1 MKIKRKYI
9 KNPLFQVA
17 LVLLLTSCGGGGGG
31 SAPIRDNNM
40 RPIIVPERKP
50 DVEIK
55 PEINPVVNPEVNPD
69 KDTNKVNGIVFGK
82 GLPSNLTYSKPQI
95 KVEAHEGKGLV
106 VGILDSDFVKY
117 QDRIGKK
124 YGDKGVEIDFLP
136 KGNDHHTYNGEGVLD
151 TLLQGVTPKVVAS
164 SLSENDNGNNIIR
177 YNLEDYKKI
186 LKKMKEN
193 DGDGPKKLKVFNQ
206 SWGSNLDYIQERNF
220 FGNKDRLT
228 GKVKLNEEQRNTI
241 YRAFSSV
248 KTGDVNREIIPSGKE
263 AIDFYEEAIKNEN
276 ALFVWANGNYDG
288 GGHTITNGQL
298 QSAAPLLRSSLERG
312 WISVVG
318 VDGKNNNKDYDAHL
332 AYAGA
337 VKDWAI
343 SAPGESTL
351 NYENN
356 SHIGS
361 SFAAP
366 RVTNA
371 ALQVASKFD
380 WMTNNDVRLTLFT
393 TTNKVGV
400 GDGETEE
407 NRYIDFEPT
416 GSHGWGVLNL
426 SRALKGPGA
435 FIGSILKADY
445 KNKDSKDYN
454 LYFNANIPEGKTS
467 YFENNIF
474 GNAGLKKKG
483 EGTLVLTGE
492 NTFSGKSKIEDGK
505 LEIYKKHRS
514 GIDIEKN
521 GTLVLHNNASVG
533 FEDLDSFS
541 IVTNSGT
548 LNVVGKEAYIENYKN
563 DKGKIHLKENSHL
576 NIKKAD
582 VENLHVSVYSD
593 NYVSPK
599 EKKVELIK
607 ADELVGN
614 IKDVEINGMR
624 KISLDRENNN
634 LVASIS
640 RENAVDYLGDA
651 PINSKDTARKIE
663 ITLKELDEK
672 YNSGNISEEEK
683 ELGNGIISMSVNKFK
698 NATEIVSGEI
708 YASAQA
714 LSFVQAQNINKSL
727 SNHLGSLKDF
737 YNSDYEWQ
745 GWSTFQSSSGK
756 LKEDGYISADTK
768 INGGHFGIDKR
779 VGNSQVGV
787 ALSYGKGYGDF
798 ENYGGKYRSNSI
810 GISLYEKEYFAD
822 NFYTLGRIGITHFD
836 TTVDR
841 ALLTR
846 NGDVEFGRIK
856 HGDNMVSAYLEVG
869 KHFEYITPYIG
880 YSMDYLRRG
889 DFNESSADWGIV
901 ANDKDYFKQNLI
913 FGLQGEQ
920 KVSDVTFNYHL
931 SQLVNIGDRDL
942 SFKGHF
948 TDSTT
953 VHTFK
958 GINQVKNTSWIGAGV
973 TKEFTENFGVSVNL
987 DIRLEEFKSAD
998 TVYST
1003 KMYFRF

>member
-31 SAPIRDNNM
+31 GSAAPVRDNNM
-40 RPIIVPERKP
+40 RPVILPERKP
-50 DVEIK
+50 
-55 PEINPVVNPEVNPD
+55 NLGANPEVNPD
-69 KDTNKVNGIVFGK
+69 KDIHEVNGIIFGK
-82 GLPSNLTYSKPQI
+82 SLPSNLTYSNPDIKP
-95 KVEAHEGKGLV
+95 VAHDGKGLM

-117 QDRIGKK
+117 KDRIAKT

-136 KGNDHHTYNGEGVLD
+136 KGNDHHTYHGEGVLD
-151 TLLQGVTPKVVAS
+151 TLLQGITPKVVAS
-164 SLSENDNGNNIIR
+164 SLSENDNGNNVIR
-177 YNLEDYKKI
+177 YSLEDYKKI
-186 LKKMKEN
+186 LEKMKEN

-206 SWGSNLDYIQERNF
+206 SWGSSLSYRDEINF
-220 FGNKDRLT
+220 FGDKDRLT
-228 GKVKLNEEQRNTI
+228 GKVKLNEEKRNTI

-263 AIDFYEEAIKNEN
+263 ALNFYEEAIRNEN
-276 ALFVWANGNYDG
+276 ALFVWANGNYDSNG
-288 GGHTITNGQL
+288 NVIYNGQL
-298 QSAAPLLRSSLERG
+298 QSAAPLVKSSLEKG

-337 VKDWAI
+337 VKNWAI
-343 SAPGESTL
+343 AAPGESTL
-351 NYENN
+351 NYEGK

-366 RVTNA
+366 RVSNA
-371 ALQVASKFD
+371 AVQVASKFD

-400 GDGETEE
+400 GDKETEE
-407 NRYIDFEPT
+407 NRYKDYEPT
-416 GSHGWGVLNL
+416 ESHGWGVLNL
-426 SRALKGPGA
+426 QRALKGPGA
-435 FIGSILKADY
+435 FLEKILKTD
-445 KNKDSKDYN
+445 N
-454 LYFNANIPEGKTS
+454 FTANIPEGKTS

-474 GNAGLKKKG
+474 GNAGLKKLG
-483 EGTLVLTGE
+483 QGTLVLTGE
-492 NTFSGKSKIEDGK
+492 NTFSGKSKIESGS
-505 LEIYKKHRS
+505 LEIYKKHYS

-533 FEDLDSFS
+533 FGDLYIPS
-541 IVTNSGT
+541 IVTNGGT
-548 LNVVGKEAYIENYKN
+548 LNVVGKETYIENYKN
-563 DKGKIHLKENSHL
+563 DNGKINLKENSHL

-582 VENLHVSVYSD
+582 VENLHVNVYSE

-607 ADELVGN
+607 AEELVGN

-640 RENAVDYLGDA
+640 RENAVEYLGNA
-651 PINSKDTARKIE
+651 PTNSKDTARKIE
-663 ITLKELDEK
+663 VTLKELDEK
-672 YNSGNISEEEK
+672 YNNGSISEDEK
-683 ELGNGIISMSVNKFK
+683 ELGNGILSMSADKFK
-698 NATEIVSGEI
+698 DATEIASGEI

-714 LSFVQAQNINKSL
+714 LSFIQAQNINKTL
-727 SNHLGSLKDF
+727 SNHLASLNDF

-745 GWSTFQSSSGK
+745 GWSIFQGSSGK

-768 INGGHFGIDKR
+768 INGGHFGIDRR
-779 VGNSQVGV
+779 VGNNQVGV
-787 ALSYGKGYGDF
+787 AMSYGKGYGDF
-798 ENYGGKYRSNSI
+798 ENYGGKYRSDSI
-810 GISLYEKEYFAD
+810 GISIYGKEYFAD
-822 NFYTLGRIGITHFD
+822 NFYALGRIGITHFD
-836 TTVDR
+836 TTVNR

-846 NGDVEFGRIK
+846 KGDVEFGKIK
-856 HGDNMVSAYLEVG
+856 HSDNMVSTYLEVG

-889 DFNESSADWGIV
+889 DFNESSASWGIV
-901 ANDKDYFKQNLI
+901 ADDKDYFKQNLI

-920 KVSDVTFNYHL
+920 KISDITFNYHL

-948 TDSTT
+948 TDGKTT
-953 VHTFK
+953 HTFR
-958 GINQVKNTSWIGAGV
+958 GINQVKNTSWIGTGV